1 MKIKDPENGY
11 IEVIAEKTQYFIYDN
26 LCIHLRTTDTHEDYA
41 ILTTNIDPLPSD
53 EAAVDTNNYPEAI
66 EFITENELGT
76 DTGKRIK
83 SGFCEYPVYKFNLDK
98 MPSSDS

>member
-11 IEVIAEKTQYFIYDN
+11 IEVTAKRTQYFVYDN
-26 LCIHLRTTDTHEDYA
+26 LCIHLQTTDTHEDYA
-41 ILTTNIDPLPSD
+41 ILTTNIDPLSSD
-53 EAAVDTNNYPEAI
+53 EAAVDTNNHPEAI

-83 SGFCEYPVYKFNLDK
+83 SGFCEYPVYKFDLNKIPQFD
-98 MPSSDS
+98 P